1 MSRGVYEEVMTYEP
15 REGVIFYYY
24 EIWSCG

>member
-1 MSRGVYEEVMTYEP
+1 MSQDVYDEIMTYEP